1 MRNGPVHPIT
11 TFRLAK
17 GWSPTQFAEW
27 AGGLDR
33 TTLSKVE
40 RGHRN
45 GFSSPINKF
54 LADLSNGELSFEK
67 LECFEWPK
75 NKSKSAHAADRARAA
90 VAQRLVDPDG
100 EVTQYRAPKKSAPKP
115 AAKKQRGAA

>member
-1 MRNGPVHPIT
+1 MRNGLVHPIT
-11 TFRLAK
+11 VFRLAK
-17 GWSPTQFAEW
+17 GWTPTQFAEW

-45 GFSSPINKF
+45 GFSSQINKL
-54 LADLSNGELSFEK
+54 LAELSNGELSFEK
-67 LECFEWPK
+67 LQCFEWPA
-75 NKSKSAHAADRARAA
+75 NKSKASTTADKARAA
-90 VAQRLVDPDG
+90 VARRLVSPDG
-100 EVTQYRAPKKSAPKP
+100 EPTHIRAPKP